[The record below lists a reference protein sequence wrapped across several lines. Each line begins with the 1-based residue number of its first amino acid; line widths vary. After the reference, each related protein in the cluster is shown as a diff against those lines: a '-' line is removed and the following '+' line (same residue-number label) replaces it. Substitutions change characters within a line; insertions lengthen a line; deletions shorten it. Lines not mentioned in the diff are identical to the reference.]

1 MDGTAVSALGAPAV
15 VSCSI
20 WPARRRYG
28 PSGRHFTHE
37 GEADTLHYEAMRRP
51 NRALEVEGTVYR
63 IVEATLHEL
72 MIPPVEL
79 DLLET
84 RSG

>member
-1 MDGTAVSALGAPAV
+1 MDGTAVIALGVPVV
-15 VSCSI
+15 VSCSV
-20 WPARRRYG
+20 WPVGRKYG

-37 GEADTLHYEAMRRP
+37 GEADTLHYEAMCRP

-63 IVEATLHEL
+63 IVEATLHDL
-72 MIPPVEL
+72 MIPHVAL